1 MHPTER
7 SFYAPNLLTNAMKQR
22 QCGTCRTVG
31 LIPVPFGVGCPNCGV
46 VQVVSGQAVLFDS
59 LPMGEEF
66 YAVGHV
72 SQPYVVWVKTLSII
86 TATNGAKMAMNAR
99 ADVQDQSLF
108 ACFLGSTFVVRA
120 KGALMADR
128 FSFN

>member
-1 MHPTER
+1 MHPTN
-7 SFYAPNLLTNAMKQR
+7 YAPNLLTYAMKQR

-31 LIPVPFGVGCPNCGV
+31 LIPVPFGVGCPNCGAI
-46 VQVVSGQAVLFDS
+46 QVVSGQAVLFDS
-59 LPMGEEF
+59 LHLGEQF

-72 SQPYVVWVKTLSII
+72 NQPYVIWTKALSVI
-86 TATNGAKMAMNAR
+86 TAVGGGKVAMNAR
-99 ADVQDQSLF
+99 SDVRGQALF
-108 ACFLGSTFVVRA
+108 ACFVSATFVVRA